1 MTVFLQGNIIV
12 HAFCATVFEII
23 DHIFFPLHY
32 LLILGS
38 KKIPNK
44 PKLKQLCDCIENIYT

>member
-23 DHIFFPLHY
+23 DHIFFPFTLFAHTW
-32 LLILGS
+32 L
-38 KKIPNK
+38 KKN
-44 PKLKQLCDCIENIYT
+44 PK

>member
-23 DHIFFPLHY
+23 DHIFSLYIICSY
-32 LLILGS
+32 LAQ

-44 PKLKQLCDCIENIYT
+44 PKLKQLCDCIENVYT